1 MSLLCK
7 LVPER
12 LAIRG
17 LCQIEAPD
25 IFDYDEEGIVLFA
38 QEPEAHQQFVMPE
51 EETYVKKAVCHIIP
65 IRKLKIISHSPHSDV
80 VITAFCSLNLKISRD
95 LFLLFREI
103 PTYFERFICYL

>member
-12 LAIRG
+12 CIACG

-38 QEPEAHQQFVMPE
+38 QEPEAHQQFVSQTDE
-51 EETYVKKAVCHIIP
+51 EAVRKA
-65 IRKLKIISHSPHSDV
+65 
-80 VITAFCSLNLKISRD
+80 
-95 LFLLFREI
+95 
-103 PTYFERFICYL
+103 YQ

>member
-12 LAIRG
+12 CIACG

-38 QEPEAHQQFVMPE
+38 QEPEAHQQFVIPE
-51 EETYVKKAVCHIIP
+51 EEAYVRKAYQKCPVRAI
-65 IRKLKIISHSPHSDV
+65 LLENKI
-80 VITAFCSLNLKISRD
+80 
-95 LFLLFREI
+95 
-103 PTYFERFICYL
+103 

>member
-12 LAIRG
+12 CIACG

-38 QEPEAHQQFVMPE
+38 QEPEAHQQFVMPY
-51 EETYVKKAVCHIIP
+51 TKFS
-65 IRKLKIISHSPHSDV
+65 KLENKPGSV
-80 VITAFCSLNLKISRD
+80 SLV
-95 LFLLFREI
+95 
-103 PTYFERFICYL
+103 P

>member
-12 LAIRG
+12 CIACG

-38 QEPEAHQQFVMPE
+38 QEPEAHQQFVSE
-51 EETYVKKAVCHIIP
+51 
-65 IRKLKIISHSPHSDV
+65 RKRTRTKSLSKMSGKSNLTRKIIIQLSHQQ
-80 VITAFCSLNLKISRD
+80 KK
-95 LFLLFREI
+95 FRRK
-103 PTYFERFICYL
+103 ERLGQKCF

>member
-12 LAIRG
+12 CIACG

-38 QEPEAHQQFVMPE
+38 QEPDDD
-51 EETYVKKAVCHIIP
+51 
-65 IRKLKIISHSPHSDV
+65 LKSRQL
-80 VITAFCSLNLKISRD
+80 TWKWCLNK
-95 LFLLFREI
+95 FLSMFK
-103 PTYFERFICYL
+103 

>member
-12 LAIRG
+12 CIACG

-51 EETYVKKAVCHIIP
+51 EETYVKKAYLHLVLRNR
-65 IRKLKIISHSPHSDV
+65 IRVFSMLLLLQK
-80 VITAFCSLNLKISRD
+80 AFLQSSSLNLKISRD

>member
-12 LAIRG
+12 CIACG

-51 EETYVKKAVCHIIP
+51 EEAYVRKAYQKCPV
-65 IRKLKIISHSPHSDV
+65 
-80 VITAFCSLNLKISRD
+80 
-95 LFLLFREI
+95 FREI
-103 PTYFERFICYL
+103 PTYFEGYIYYLFI